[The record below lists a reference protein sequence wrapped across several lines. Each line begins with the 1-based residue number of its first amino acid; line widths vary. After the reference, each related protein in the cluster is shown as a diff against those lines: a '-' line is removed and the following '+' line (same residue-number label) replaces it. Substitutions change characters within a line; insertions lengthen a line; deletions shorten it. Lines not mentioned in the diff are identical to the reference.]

1 MDAARRSKADDCEA
15 SWHINKDL
23 LVLSAL
29 AYSTGFSQFMLLC
42 GILHVSAKHSILIA
56 SEFNRTPMRHVLSR
70 GSDAWA
76 TRTGTSVVHLAY
88 RIHGL
93 VIILAFNQGIKD
105 EMVRIDEWMLLI
117 P

>member
-1 MDAARRSKADDCEA
+1 
-15 SWHINKDL
+15 
-23 LVLSAL
+23 
-29 AYSTGFSQFMLLC
+29 MLLC
-42 GILHVSAKHSILIA
+42 GILHVSAKHSIQIA

-105 EMVRIDEWMLLI
+105 EMVRINEWMLLI